1 MQLGVHLALIAV
13 QFMFAGLAMAGR
25 YVLPHVPA
33 GVLVT
38 LRVLGAAGVLAAINA
53 ARGGPWV
60 RAPRDLAHLAL
71 LGFLGIVANQSL
83 FLFGLRHT
91 TAINAT
97 ILVTTTPIFT
107 VLGSVLIGREPP
119 SALKFSGIGLAA
131 AGTVYLIGPDR
142 ISLAPDVALG
152 NLLIVLGMICYA
164 AYFLLSKPL
173 LRRLDAITATTYVML
188 FALAGV
194 LPIGLLGLGG
204 LDAAAVTPA
213 VWGWTAFI
221 VVFPTILAYLLNI
234 WALRRVSSNMVAVYV
249 YLQPLIAAL
258 IAPLVLRGETVTVRA
273 VTAGLAIFTGLLIV
287 IWAERAGD
295 KAVVQPMEEQTS

>member
-1 MQLGVHLALIAV
+1 VQLGVHLALIAV

-25 YVLPHVPA
+25 YVLPQVPA

-38 LRVLGAAGVLAAINA
+38 LRVIGAAGVLAAINT

-119 SALKFSGIGLAA
+119 SAAKAFGIALAA

-142 ISLAPDVALG
+142 ISLARDVALG
-152 NLLIVLGMICYA
+152 NLLIVLGMVCYA
-164 AYFLLSKPL
+164 AYFVLSKPL
-173 LRRLDAITATTYVML
+173 LRRLDALTVTTYVML
-188 FALAGV
+188 FALVGV
-194 LPIGLLGLGG
+194 LPIGALGLAGF
-204 LDAAAVTPA
+204 DPSRVTPTTWA
-213 VWGWTAFI
+213 WTAFI
-221 VVFPTILAYLLNI
+221 VIFPTILAYLLNI

-258 IAPLVLRGETVTVRA
+258 IAPLVLRGEALTTRA
-273 VTAGLAIFTGLLIV
+273 ALAGLAIFAGLLTV
-287 IWAERAGD
+287 IRAERAG
-295 KAVVQPMEEQTS
+295 KEAVQPISEQAS